1 MAYCTQADI
10 LEQLDEDVLIQLTDD
25 DDIGAVDAD
34 MVTRAIADADALID
48 SYCGARYDVPLSP
61 VPNIIRKCSVDLAIC
76 NLYARRKGVSE
87 DREKRCKAAVG
98 YLKDVSTGKAT
109 LGTDTPAADEDDGP
123 QATTVKTD
131 RLFSM
136 GRDSDSSSGTLD
148 NY

>member
-1 MAYCTQADI
+1 
-10 LEQLDEDVLIQLTDD
+10 
-25 DDIGAVDAD
+25 
-34 MVTRAIADADALID
+34 
-48 SYCGARYDVPLSP
+48 
-61 VPNIIRKCSVDLAIC
+61 
-76 NLYARRKGVSE
+76 
-87 DREKRCKAAVG
+87 
-98 YLKDVSTGKAT
+98 VSTGKAT